1 MAKDFRT
8 SQIEVTKI
16 ILSGG
21 IGPSGI
27 GGLIYSGSV
36 ATNREGGIPATML
49 SNVGPDTMLFVSG
62 VIGGKGTSGVVVF
75 GGDVVASGSLTIG
88 TGSITITSNEI
99 KFLGGNAKINSGSGG
114 LTFFDSGNPAGVTL
128 SSLVAGGGTTP
139 EYWSS
144 STNKAIFTTGS
155 AAFVGDDVGVDSPTD
170 KGNDV
175 FFYVSGSVS
184 GSGAQDKR
192 SLFGGDVVISGSLR
206 QGYLNSAT
214 GLYSNAQGEGTT
226 ASGNYSVSQGTITIA
241 AGIGSHA
248 EGYETT
254 ATGQH
259 SHAEGEL
266 SISLGNYSHSE
277 GSGTTSIGT
286 FSHAEGLGSVSV
298 GAQSHA
304 EGVYTIASGSGQLV
318 VGKYNKRGNDFSLF
332 VIGDGSSDLDADRS
346 DILRVNSGSI
356 PGKGR
361 IEVSGSL
368 IVSSSEYTMSSVFRK
383 TSSHNA
389 SFNVVAES
397 HYMLISLNAHL
408 TASLQ
413 TAANAGIGRELIF
426 KDVSGN
432 ASSGTSLVIEP
443 SPGDTIDGG
452 TSLKITTAYGSA
464 KLISNGVDKY
474 HIVGTN

>member
-21 IGPSGI
+21 IGTSGL

-36 ATNREGGIPATML
+36 ATNREGGIPAAML

-88 TGSITITSNEI
+88 TGSVTITSNEI

-114 LTFFDSGNPAGVTL
+114 LTFFDSGNAAGVTL
-128 SSLVAGGGTTP
+128 SSLVAGGSTSP

-155 AAFVGDDVGVDSPTD
+155 AAFIGDDVGVDSPQD
-170 KGNDV
+170 KGSDV
-175 FFYVSGSVS
+175 FFYVSGAI
-184 GSGAQDKR
+184 GGFGGQNTR

-206 QGYLNSAT
+206 QGSLNNAK
-214 GLYSNAQGEGTT
+214 GQYSHAQG
-226 ASGNYSVSQGTITIA
+226 I
-241 AGIGSHA
+241 
-248 EGYETT
+248 ETT
-254 ATGQH
+254 A
-259 SHAEGEL
+259 
-266 SISLGNYSHSE
+266 LGNASHTE
-277 GSGTTSIGT
+277 GT
-286 FSHAEGLGSVSV
+286 
-298 GAQSHA
+298 
-304 EGVYTIASGSGQLV
+304 YTIASGSGQHV
-318 VGKYNKRGNDFSLF
+318 SGKYNKRGNDFSLF
-332 VIGDGSSDLDADRS
+332 VIGDGSGDADANRS
-346 DILRVNSGSI
+346 DILRVNSGST
-356 PGKGR
+356 PGTGR

-383 TSSHNA
+383 TSSYNA
-389 SFNVVAES
+389 SFNVAAEN
-397 HYMLISLNAHL
+397 HYMLITVNATL
-408 TASLQ
+408 TASLPAAT
-413 TAANAGIGRELIF
+413 TAGAGRELIF

-432 ASSGTSLVIEP
+432 ASSGNTLVIEI
-443 SPGDTIDGG
+443 SSGSGDTIDSA

-464 KLISNGVDKY
+464 KLISNGSDKY

>member
-36 ATNREGGIPATML
+36 ATNREGGIPGAML

-114 LTFFDSGNPAGVTL
+114 LTFFDSGNPVGVTL
-128 SSLVAGGGTTP
+128 SSLVAGGGTAP

-214 GLYSNAQGEGTT
+214 GLYSHAQGEGTT

-332 VIGDGSSDLDADRS
+332 VIGNGSSDLDADRS
-346 DILRVNSGSI
+346 DILRVNSGST
-356 PGKGR
+356 PGTGR

-389 SFNVVAES
+389 SFNVAAES

-413 TAANAGIGRELIF
+413 TAANAGTGRELIF

-432 ASSGTSLVIEP
+432 ASSGTALVIEP

>member
-397 HYMLISLNAHL
+397 HYMLISLNGHL
-408 TASLQ
+408 TASLP

-432 ASSGTSLVIEP
+432 ASTGTSLVIEP
-443 SPGDTIDGG
+443 SGGNTIDGG

>member
-21 IGPSGI
+21 IGSSGV

-36 ATNREGGIPATML
+36 ATNREGGIPASML
-49 SNVGPDTMLFVSG
+49 TKVGTDTMLFVSG
-62 VIGGKGTSGVVVF
+62 VIGGKGTSGVVLF
-75 GGDVVASGSLTIG
+75 GGDVTVSGSLTVG
-88 TGSITITSNEI
+88 TGSVTITSNEI

-128 SSLVAGGGTTP
+128 SDLVAGGTSVA
-139 EYWSS
+139 YWEST
-144 STNKAIFTTGS
+144 TNKAIFTTGS
-155 AAFVGDDVGVDSPTD
+155 AAFKGDDVGVDSPTD

-175 FFYVSGSVS
+175 FFYVSGSIS

-192 SLFGGDVVISGSLR
+192 ALFGGDVVVSGSLR
-206 QGYLNSAT
+206 QGNLNNAT
-214 GLYSNAQGEGTT
+214 GLYSHAQGEGST
-226 ASGNYSVSQGTITIA
+226 ASGDY
-241 AGIGSHA
+241 SHA
-248 EGYETT
+248 EGSSTV
-254 ATGQH
+254 AQ
-259 SHAEGEL
+259 
-266 SISLGNYSHSE
+266 
-277 GSGTTSIGT
+277 GTQ
-286 FSHAEGLGSVSV
+286 SHAEGLGSISL
-298 GAQSHA
+298 GSQSHA
-304 EGVYTIASGSGQLV
+304 EGIYTIASGSGQHV
-318 VGKYNKRGNDFSLF
+318 SGKYNKRGNDFSLF
-332 VIGDGSSDLDADRS
+332 VIGDGSGDADANRS
-346 DILRVNSGSI
+346 DILRVNSGST

-413 TAANAGIGRELIF
+413 TAATAGSGRELIF

-432 ASSGTSLVIEP
+432 ASSGKSLVVEP

>member
-1 MAKDFRT
+1 MPKDFRT

-21 IGPSGI
+21 IGPAGI

-36 ATNREGGIPATML
+36 ATNREGGIPAAML

-88 TGSITITSNEI
+88 TGSVTITSNEV
-99 KFLGGNAKINSGSGG
+99 KFLGGIAKINSGSGG

-128 SSLVAGGGTTP
+128 SSLVAGGGSTP

-155 AAFVGDDVGVDSPTD
+155 AAFIGDDVGVDSPQD
-170 KGNDV
+170 KGSDV
-175 FFYVSGSVS
+175 FFYVSGAI
-184 GSGAQDKR
+184 GGFGGQNTR

-206 QGYLNSAT
+206 QGSLNNAK
-214 GLYSNAQGEGTT
+214 GQYSHAQGIETT
-226 ASGNYSVSQGTITIA
+226 ALGNA
-241 AGIGSHA
+241 SHA
-248 EGYETT
+248 EGT
-254 ATGQH
+254 
-259 SHAEGEL
+259 
-266 SISLGNYSHSE
+266 
-277 GSGTTSIGT
+277 
-286 FSHAEGLGSVSV
+286 
-298 GAQSHA
+298 
-304 EGVYTIASGSGQLV
+304 YTIASGSGQHV
-318 VGKYNKRGNDFSLF
+318 SGKYNKRGNNFSLF
-332 VIGDGSSDLDADRS
+332 VIGDGSGDADANRS
-346 DILRVNSGSI
+346 DILRVNSGST
-356 PGKGR
+356 PGTGR

-383 TSSHNA
+383 TSSHNS
-389 SFNVVAES
+389 SFNVAAES
-397 HYMLISLNAHL
+397 HYMLITLNTTL
-408 TASLQ
+408 TASLP
-413 TAANAGIGRELIF
+413 TATNAGAGRELIF

-432 ASSGTSLVIEP
+432 ASSGMTLVIEIAAA
-443 SPGDTIDGG
+443 SGDTIDSA

-464 KLISNGVDKY
+464 KLISNGTDKY

>member
-1 MAKDFRT
+1 MPKDFRT

-21 IGPSGI
+21 IGPAGI

-36 ATNREGGIPATML
+36 ATNREGGIPAAML

-88 TGSITITSNEI
+88 TGSVTITSNEV
-99 KFLGGNAKINSGSGG
+99 KFLGGIAKINSGSGG

-128 SSLVAGGGTTP
+128 SSLVAGGGSTP

-155 AAFVGDDVGVDSPTD
+155 AAFIGDDVGVDSPQD
-170 KGNDV
+170 KGSDV
-175 FFYVSGSVS
+175 FFYVSGAI
-184 GSGAQDKR
+184 GGFGGQNTR

-206 QGYLNSAT
+206 QGSLNNAK
-214 GLYSNAQGEGTT
+214 GQYSHAQGIETT
-226 ASGNYSVSQGTITIA
+226 ALGNA
-241 AGIGSHA
+241 SHA
-248 EGYETT
+248 EGT
-254 ATGQH
+254 
-259 SHAEGEL
+259 
-266 SISLGNYSHSE
+266 
-277 GSGTTSIGT
+277 
-286 FSHAEGLGSVSV
+286 
-298 GAQSHA
+298 
-304 EGVYTIASGSGQLV
+304 YTIASGSGQHV
-318 VGKYNKRGNDFSLF
+318 SGKYNKRGNNFSLF
-332 VIGDGSSDLDADRS
+332 VIGDGSGDADANRS
-346 DILRVNSGSI
+346 DILRVNSGST
-356 PGKGR
+356 PGTGR

-383 TSSHNA
+383 TSSHNS
-389 SFNVVAES
+389 SFNVAAES
-397 HYMLISLNAHL
+397 HYMLISLNGTL
-408 TASLQ
+408 TASLP
-413 TAANAGIGRELIF
+413 TATNAGAGRELIF

-432 ASSGTSLVIEP
+432 ASSGMTLVIEIAAA
-443 SPGDTIDGG
+443 SGDTIDSA

-464 KLISNGVDKY
+464 KLISNGTDKY

>member
-1 MAKDFRT
+1 MPKDFRT

-21 IGPSGI
+21 IGPAGI

-36 ATNREGGIPATML
+36 ATNREGGIPAAML

-88 TGSITITSNEI
+88 TGSVTITSNEV
-99 KFLGGNAKINSGSGG
+99 KFLGGIAKINSGSGG

-128 SSLVAGGGTTP
+128 SSLVAGGGSTP

-155 AAFVGDDVGVDSPTD
+155 AAFIGDDVGVDSPQD
-170 KGNDV
+170 KGSDV
-175 FFYVSGSVS
+175 FFYVSGAI
-184 GSGAQDKR
+184 GGFGGQNTR

-206 QGYLNSAT
+206 QGSLNNAK
-214 GLYSNAQGEGTT
+214 GQYSHAQGIETT
-226 ASGNYSVSQGTITIA
+226 ALGNA
-241 AGIGSHA
+241 SHA
-248 EGYETT
+248 EGT
-254 ATGQH
+254 
-259 SHAEGEL
+259 
-266 SISLGNYSHSE
+266 
-277 GSGTTSIGT
+277 
-286 FSHAEGLGSVSV
+286 
-298 GAQSHA
+298 
-304 EGVYTIASGSGQLV
+304 YTIASGSGQHV
-318 VGKYNKRGNDFSLF
+318 SGKYNKRGNNFSLF
-332 VIGDGSSDLDADRS
+332 VIGDGSGDADANRS
-346 DILRVNSGSI
+346 DILRVNSGST
-356 PGKGR
+356 PGTGR

-383 TSSHNA
+383 TSSHNS
-389 SFNVVAES
+389 SFNVAAES
-397 HYMLISLNAHL
+397 HYMLISLNGTL
-408 TASLQ
+408 TASLP
-413 TAANAGIGRELIF
+413 TATNAGAGRELIF

-432 ASSGTSLVIEP
+432 ASSGTTLVIEIAAA
-443 SPGDTIDGG
+443 SGDTIDSA

-464 KLISNGVDKY
+464 KLISNGTDKY

>member
-1 MAKDFRT
+1 MPKDFRT

-21 IGPSGI
+21 IGPAGI

-36 ATNREGGIPATML
+36 ATNREGGIPAAML

-88 TGSITITSNEI
+88 TGSVTITSNEV
-99 KFLGGNAKINSGSGG
+99 KFLGGIAKINSGSGG

-128 SSLVAGGGTTP
+128 SSLVAGGGSTP

-155 AAFVGDDVGVDSPTD
+155 AAFIGDDVGVDSPQD
-170 KGNDV
+170 KGSDV
-175 FFYVSGSVS
+175 FFYVSGAI
-184 GSGAQDKR
+184 GGFGGQNTR

-206 QGYLNSAT
+206 QGSLNNAK
-214 GLYSNAQGEGTT
+214 GQYSHAQGIETT
-226 ASGNYSVSQGTITIA
+226 ALGNA
-241 AGIGSHA
+241 SHA
-248 EGYETT
+248 EGT
-254 ATGQH
+254 
-259 SHAEGEL
+259 
-266 SISLGNYSHSE
+266 
-277 GSGTTSIGT
+277 
-286 FSHAEGLGSVSV
+286 
-298 GAQSHA
+298 
-304 EGVYTIASGSGQLV
+304 YTIASGSGQHV
-318 VGKYNKRGNDFSLF
+318 SGKYNKRGNDFSLF
-332 VIGDGSSDLDADRS
+332 VIGDGSGDADANRS
-346 DILRVNSGSI
+346 DILRVNSGST
-356 PGKGR
+356 PGTGR

-383 TSSHNA
+383 TSSHNS
-389 SFNVVAES
+389 SFNVAAES
-397 HYMLISLNAHL
+397 HYMLITLNTTL
-408 TASLQ
+408 TASLP
-413 TAANAGIGRELIF
+413 TATNAGAGRELIF

-432 ASSGTSLVIEP
+432 ASSGMTLVIEIAAA
-443 SPGDTIDGG
+443 SGDTIDSA

-464 KLISNGVDKY
+464 KLISNGTDKY

>member
-21 IGPSGI
+21 IGTSGI

-36 ATNREGGIPATML
+36 ATNREGGIPAAML

-128 SSLVAGGGTTP
+128 SSLVAGGSTAP

-155 AAFVGDDVGVDSPTD
+155 AAFVGDDVGFDSPQD
-170 KGNDV
+170 KGSDV
-175 FFYVSGSVS
+175 FFYVSGTM
-184 GSGAQDKR
+184 GGFGGFQNAM

-206 QGYLNSAT
+206 QGSLNNAK
-214 GLYSNAQGEGTT
+214 GQYSHAQG
-226 ASGNYSVSQGTITIA
+226 I
-241 AGIGSHA
+241 
-248 EGYETT
+248 ETT
-254 ATGQH
+254 A
-259 SHAEGEL
+259 
-266 SISLGNYSHSE
+266 LGNASH
-277 GSGTTSIGT
+277 T
-286 FSHAEGLGSVSV
+286 
-298 GAQSHA
+298 

-318 VGKYNKRGNDFSLF
+318 IGKYNKRGNDFSLF
-332 VIGDGSSDLDADRS
+332 VIGDGSGDADANRG
-346 DILRVNSGSI
+346 DILRVNSGST
-356 PGKGR
+356 PGNGR

-383 TSSHNA
+383 TSSHNS
-389 SFNVVAES
+389 SFNVAAES
-397 HYMLISLNAHL
+397 HYMLISLNSTL
-408 TASLQ
+408 TASLP
-413 TAANAGIGRELIF
+413 TAANAGSGRELIF

-432 ASSGTSLVIEP
+432 ASSGTTLVIEI
-443 SPGDTIDGG
+443 SAGSGDTIDSA

-464 KLISNGVDKY
+464 KLISNGTDKY

>member
-21 IGPSGI
+21 IGSSGV

-36 ATNREGGIPATML
+36 ATNREGGIPASML
-49 SNVGPDTMLFVSG
+49 TKVGTDTMLFVSG
-62 VIGGKGTSGVVVF
+62 VIGGKGTSGVVLF
-75 GGDVVASGSLTIG
+75 GGDVTVSGSLTVG
-88 TGSITITSNEI
+88 TGSVTITSNEI

-128 SSLVAGGGTTP
+128 SDLVAGGTSVA
-139 EYWSS
+139 YWEST
-144 STNKAIFTTGS
+144 TNKAIFTTGS
-155 AAFVGDDVGVDSPTD
+155 AAFKGDDVGVDSPTD

-175 FFYVSGSVS
+175 FFYVSGSIS

-192 SLFGGDVVISGSLR
+192 ALFGGDVVVSGSLR
-206 QGYLNSAT
+206 QGNLNNAT
-214 GLYSNAQGEGTT
+214 GLYSHAQGEGSTASGDYSHAEGTLTT
-226 ASGNYSVSQGTITIA
+226 ASGPGSHSEGYETQASGDQ
-241 AGIGSHA
+241 SHA
-248 EGYETT
+248 EGDTT
-254 ATGQH
+254 LAVGDY
-259 SHAEGEL
+259 SHAEG
-266 SISLGNYSHSE
+266 SSTVAQ
-277 GSGTTSIGT
+277 GTQ
-286 FSHAEGLGSVSV
+286 SHAEGLGSISL
-298 GAQSHA
+298 GSQSHA
-304 EGVYTIASGSGQLV
+304 EGIYTIASGSGQHV
-318 VGKYNKRGNDFSLF
+318 SGKYNKRGNDFSLF
-332 VIGDGSSDLDADRS
+332 VIGDGSGDSDANRS
-346 DILRVNSGSI
+346 DILRVNSGST
-356 PGKGR
+356 PGTGR

-383 TSSHNA
+383 TSSHNS
-389 SFNVVAES
+389 SFNVAAES

-413 TAANAGIGRELIF
+413 TAATAGSGRELIF

-432 ASSGTSLVIEP
+432 ASSGTSLVVEP

>member
-21 IGPSGI
+21 IGSSGV

-36 ATNREGGIPATML
+36 ATNREGGIPASML
-49 SNVGPDTMLFVSG
+49 TKVGTDTMLFVSG
-62 VIGGKGTSGVVVF
+62 VIGGKGTSGVVLF
-75 GGDVVASGSLTIG
+75 GGDVTVSGSLTVG
-88 TGSITITSNEI
+88 TGSVTITSNEI

-128 SSLVAGGGTTP
+128 SDLVAGGTSVA
-139 EYWSS
+139 YWEST
-144 STNKAIFTTGS
+144 TNKAIFTTGS
-155 AAFVGDDVGVDSPTD
+155 AAFKGDDVGVDSPTD

-175 FFYVSGSVS
+175 FFYVSGSIS

-192 SLFGGDVVISGSLR
+192 ALFGGDVVVSGSLR
-206 QGYLNSAT
+206 QGNLNNAT
-214 GLYSNAQGEGTT
+214 GLYSHAQGEGSTASGNNSHAQGTLTT
-226 ASGNYSVSQGTITIA
+226 ASGPGSHSEGYETQASGDQ
-241 AGIGSHA
+241 SHA
-248 EGYETT
+248 EGDTT
-254 ATGQH
+254 LAVGDY
-259 SHAEGEL
+259 SHAEG
-266 SISLGNYSHSE
+266 SSTVAQ
-277 GSGTTSIGT
+277 GTQ
-286 FSHAEGLGSVSV
+286 SHAEGLGSISL
-298 GAQSHA
+298 GSQSHA
-304 EGVYTIASGSGQLV
+304 EGIYTIASGSGQHV
-318 VGKYNKRGNDFSLF
+318 SGKYNKRGNDFSLF
-332 VIGDGSSDLDADRS
+332 VIGDGSGDADANRS
-346 DILRVNSGSI
+346 DILRVNSGST

-397 HYMLISLNAHL
+397 HYMLISLSAHL

-413 TAANAGIGRELIF
+413 TAATAGSGRELIF

-432 ASSGTSLVIEP
+432 ASSGKSLVVEP